1 MLPPGLVLLLWPCM
15 RVAGRLSLR
24 VQQLKISCETKTSDN
39 VFVTMGVTVQFRVI
53 EERAY
58 DAFYRLSNIQNQI
71 RAYVFDVIRSTIPRM
86 ELDSLFVSTSDV
98 ALDVLRGLQGIMHQY
113 GYEIIDTLVTD
124 ISPNPLVRAAMNEIM
139 AARKIKE
146 AMFHKAEAE
155 KLVKVKAA
163 EAHAETLHLDGVGT
177 AKQRKELAK
186 SMQGLVRE
194 STEEHFSPKHVMDLL
209 LVSHYYDVLNTIGSD
224 SVFLFHSPDEV
235 GVLQQQIMNDFVP
248 DSDNNKDIVG
258 QIPDLLW

>member
-1 MLPPGLVLLLWPCM
+1 MVGNIYDSKLLFLVCQVGLIVVYTTTTCPL
-15 RVAGRLSLR
+15 VYS
-24 VQQLKISCETKTSDN
+24 

-139 AARKIKE
+139 ATRKIKE
-146 AMFHKAEAE
+146 AMFHKAEAGE
-155 KLVKVKAA
+155 ALSFVHVSLCFKAPLAFTSSPMLV
-163 EAHAETLHLDGVGT
+163 L
-177 AKQRKELAK
+177 
-186 SMQGLVRE
+186 
-194 STEEHFSPKHVMDLL
+194 
-209 LVSHYYDVLNTIGSD
+209 
-224 SVFLFHSPDEV
+224 
-235 GVLQQQIMNDFVP
+235 
-248 DSDNNKDIVG
+248 
-258 QIPDLLW
+258 